1 MKKICSFKRM
11 RRFKP
16 YEAIVKALRDSP
28 ILQLSGDDGSELVS
42 RKHPYDP
49 SKPRNLMECSVYV
62 KGFGDEQPSTQFDIE
77 AFFAKFDAV
86 NAIRLR
92 RTPEGLFKGSV
103 FAEFETP
110 EQAQA
115 FLALDPQPKWKSHEL
130 KIMSKKA
137 YVDEKNEL
145 IREGKLQPSEYSRFW
160 EGKGGRGDKNGRGG
174 RGRGRGNWHNKNR
187 SSDPDDWKARK
198 ADDRKNGFR
207 GRGRGRGRGG
217 RGGNRDRRDRDDN
230 KRDGDDKATELTKRA
245 RDEDGATEDRPAKK
259 VDTKVEGAE

>member
-1 MKKICSFKRM
+1 M

-16 YEAIVKALRDSP
+16 YEAVVKALRDSP
-28 ILQLSGDDGSELVS
+28 ILKLTGEDGLEHVS
-42 RKHPYDP
+42 RTHPYDP
-49 SKPRNLMECSVYV
+49 AKPRNLMECSVYV

-77 AFFAKFDAV
+77 AFFAKFDTA

-115 FLALDPQPKWKSHEL
+115 FLALDPQPKWKGHEL
-130 KIMSKKA
+130 KIMSKRA
-137 YVDEKNEL
+137 YVEEKNEL
-145 IREGKLQPSEYSRFW
+145 IREGKLQPSEHGRFW
-160 EGKGGRGDKNGRGG
+160 EGKGGRGDKHGRGG
-174 RGRGRGNWHNKNR
+174 RGGRGRGNWHNKNR

-230 KRDGDDKATELTKRA
+230 KRDDGEKPTETTEATKRA
-245 RDEDGATEDRPAKK
+245 RDEDGTTTEDRPAKK